1 MPDGVVSSQAGGG
14 IPLDG
19 VTSGGG
25 QGNAGE
31 RDPRK
36 MLLLILLL
44 GGCFLLVYLFF
55 AFYLM
60 ARLPAADGGSQGL
73 RAFGNLFYAGIS
85 IVALALFALL
95 ALRILRSGGPAQLRL
110 LLRPGIVLL
119 LMLLTSGMVFAAIN
133 RQPALPIDIVEP
145 TELQNLTAP
154 IEITYGTEAL
164 RAILKKQSLY
174 PRKYSWD
181 FTSDGKVDAERQEP
195 EVTTVYRRKGSY
207 AVTLRIHLTD
217 GTTKTAT
224 RRIVIP
230 SAVFGVQPARPIR
243 GEDVTFDVSDL
254 IVDPKALEKI
264 LWDFN
269 GDGEVDA
276 ETKDPSVSHTF
287 PEAGTYQAKVVIQ
300 DKSGLQETYVRPLTI
315 LAEREQPFPVTI
327 RLEGQTKGSAPLG
340 LLLTAEIAADIRV
353 SSTHWLFRAGTAQ
366 SGEEAE
372 GERVSHVFTAP
383 GDYEVLLTVTDALG
397 RVSEATQSVTVL
409 EPLELRDLV
418 LGGNPKPDRNR
429 VMGTAPLDVR
439 LSAVTNT
446 PFITFRWEQEEA
458 TRVFST
464 EGEYHALYEEPGT
477 FPVLLIAKDADDR
490 TQKLPLEITVLPPK
504 SRVAFTAVPATG
516 IAPLTVRF
524 DASESFVPEGRI
536 TGFSWI
542 FNDAGRDEKPQL
554 LGAQVTHRFEK
565 EGTYTVTVHALTEEG
580 QSYEARKTIV
590 VRSPTLDA
598 CVFPSRTVGTTPMGV
613 RFDASCSTG
622 TITTYQWDFGDGA
635 TSEQAQPIQDHVYT
649 APGTYT
655 VHLEVSDNQGNI
667 SQANVTI
674 TAR

>member
-1 MPDGVVSSQAGGG
+1 MDSSEMGGHA
-14 IPLDG
+14 PLDG
-19 VTSGGG
+19 VAPPAGSGRGGG
-25 QGNAGE
+25 G

-36 MLLLILLL
+36 LLLLILFL
-44 GGCFLLVYLFF
+44 GGGFLLFHLFF

-60 ARLPAADGGSQGL
+60 AALPAADGGRQGL
-73 RAFGNLFYAGIS
+73 RAFGNLFYGGIS
-85 IVALALFALL
+85 IVALAFFALI
-95 ALRILRSGGPAQLRL
+95 ALRILRLGGAAHLRL

-119 LMLLTSGMVFAAIN
+119 LMLATSGMVFATIN
-133 RQPALPIDIVEP
+133 RQSPLPIDILEP
-145 TELQNLTAP
+145 LELQNLTAP
-154 IEITYGTEAL
+154 VQITFGTETL
-164 RAILKKQSLY
+164 RTILKKQSLH
-174 PRKYSWD
+174 PRKYGWD

-217 GTTKTAT
+217 GTTRTAT
-224 RRIVIP
+224 RRISVP
-230 SAVFGVQPARPIR
+230 SAVFGVQPARPVR
-243 GEDVTFDVSDL
+243 GEDSAFDVSDL
-254 IVDPKALEKI
+254 IADPKALETI

-269 GDGEVDA
+269 GDGETDE
-276 ETKDPSVSHTF
+276 ETQKAVITHVF
-287 PEAGTYQAKVVIQ
+287 PEAGTFQTKVIIQ
-300 DKSGLQETYVRPLTI
+300 DKNGLQETYVRPLTI
-315 LAEREQPFPVTI
+315 LPEREQSFMLRI
-327 RLEGQTKGSAPLG
+327 RTDGQTKGSAPLG
-340 LLLTAEIAADIRV
+340 LLLAADIAPDV
-353 SSTHWLFRAGTAQ
+353 SATDVHWLFREGTAQ
-366 SGEEAE
+366 DGEQAN
-372 GERVSHVFTAP
+372 GERVSHVFSSP
-383 GDYEVLLTVTDALG
+383 GDYEILLTVTDALG
-397 RVSEATQSVTVL
+397 RVSEVSQSVTVL
-409 EPLELRDLV
+409 EPLELRDL
-418 LGGNPKPDRNR
+418 LIGGSPKPERNR
-429 VMGTAPLDVR
+429 VTGTAPLDVR
-439 LSAVTNT
+439 LNAVTNT

-464 EGEYHALYEEPGT
+464 ETEYHALYEEPGT

-490 TQKLPLEITVLPPK
+490 TQRIPLDVAVLPPK

-536 TGFSWI
+536 TGFSWT

-565 EGTYTVTVHALTEEG
+565 EGTYTVTVRALTEEG

-598 CVFPSRTVGTTPMGV
+598 CVFPSRTVGSVPMGV

-622 TITTYQWDFGDGA
+622 TITTYRWDFGDGA

-649 APGTYT
+649 SPGNYT
-655 VHLEVSDNQGNI
+655 VHLEVSDAQGNI
-667 SQANVTI
+667 SQATVSL